1 MKRPHLPARDLLPGM
16 GEELIS
22 ASDWSRRAATL
33 VGAVLIGLVAIGFAI
48 AGDHASE
55 LFNRTT
61 AAHPWVYLV
70 SAPLVF
76 VAIVAITNRVA
87 PDARGSGIPQVIAAS
102 RMPGS
107 AAMAGLVA
115 IRTALFKAVLT
126 VAALLGGASVG
137 REGPTVQLGAA
148 IMVQVHRLFRVQ
160 ASAGVYIAGGA
171 AGVAA
176 AFNTPLAG
184 IAFAIEELSV
194 AYEQR
199 VAVLVMGAV
208 MIAGLTAQGIS
219 GDYVYFGQLG
229 GSLPIVTVLIAAPI
243 AGLLGGAAGG
253 LFSRAVLA
261 LRGPGGRFASRL
273 KARPLATALVCGVVV
288 GVLGFLTAGATS
300 GTGYEPTRDLLT
312 GADAEYWFGPAKFLA
327 ALATTASG
335 IPGGIFA
342 PSLAVGAG
350 FGELLTP
357 LFPPE
362 QAGLI
367 VLIGMGGYFTG
378 VVRAP
383 LTSVIILSEAT
394 SSSHAI
400 LPLFA
405 TALIG
410 DWAGSMV
417 CKERLYHALS
427 RDFLPGKGDSEG
439 DDAPA
444 ATDAKPTKGS

>member
-1 MKRPHLPARDLLPGM
+1 MKRPRLPARDLLPGM

-22 ASDWSRRAATL
+22 PSDWSRRAATL
-33 VGAVLIGLVAIGFAI
+33 LGALLIGLVAIGFAV
-48 AGDHASE
+48 AGDHATT
-55 LFNRTT
+55 LFDRVTR
-61 AAHPWVYLV
+61 AHPWVHLV
-70 SAPLVF
+70 SAPLIF
-76 VAIVAITNRVA
+76 VAIVAITSRVA

-102 RMPGS
+102 RRPGDV
-107 AAMAGLVA
+107 ALRGLVS
-115 IRTALFKAVLT
+115 IRTALFKAALT
-126 VAALLGGASVG
+126 VAALFGGGSVG

-148 IMVQVHRLFRVQ
+148 IMVQVHRLFRVNVT
-160 ASAGVYIAGGA
+160 AGVYIAGGA

-184 IAFAIEELSV
+184 IAFAIEELAV

-199 VAVLVMGAV
+199 VAVMVMGAV
-208 MIAGLTAQGIS
+208 MIAGLTAQGIA
-219 GDYVYFGQLG
+219 GDYVYFGQLS
-229 GSLPIVTVLIAAPI
+229 GSLPIVTVLVAAPI
-243 AGLLGGAAGG
+243 AGLAGGAAGG
-253 LFSRAVLA
+253 LFARMVLA
-261 LRGPGGRFASRL
+261 LRGPGGRFAARL
-273 KARPLATALVCGVVV
+273 KSRPLVTALVCGIAV
-288 GVLGFLTAGATS
+288 GLLGFVTSGATS
-300 GTGYEPTRDLLT
+300 GTGYEATRDLLSG
-312 GADAEYWFGPAKFLA
+312 GASEYWFGPAKFLA

-367 VLIGMGGYFTG
+367 ILIGMGGYFTG

-383 LTSVIILSEAT
+383 LTAVIILSEAT
-394 SSSHAI
+394 SSTHAI

-410 DWAGSMV
+410 DWAGSIV
-417 CKERLYHALS
+417 CKDRLYHALS
-427 RDFLPGKGDSEG
+427 RDFLPASRDGAEG
-439 DDAPA
+439 GARDDR
-444 ATDAKPTKGS
+444 